1 MRRRA
6 KNEFWLWRR
15 QFVRCVQALARMI
28 VRTGEMNGLATTR
41 SATGETPLLSDE
53 DTTSSMEG
61 LRSADAK
68 RVRRVF
74 EERKEPGDGLFD
86 AYRLQTHQERY
97 EQLLHF
103 FREAEF
109 GSLEKLRVLDVG
121 CGSGGHLRRMAEFG
135 VSPANC
141 FGVDL
146 FPKSLCGARR
156 LNPNIHF
163 VEAHGARLPFGD
175 ETFDL
180 VFQYTMLTSVLDVR
194 LRGEIVSD
202 MRRVLRSGG
211 YLIWYDFAYSNPRNP
226 NVRGIGRKEIR
237 QLLHGFRINLRR
249 VTLAPP
255 IGRPAAKVAP
265 LLYRLLA
272 AVPLL
277 RSHHYCFA
285 RKL

>member
-1 MRRRA
+1 MP
-6 KNEFWLWRR
+6 
-15 QFVRCVQALARMI
+15 
-28 VRTGEMNGLATTR
+28 
-41 SATGETPLLSDE
+41 SATKETPLLVDE
-53 DTTSSMEG
+53 DATISVES
-61 LRSADAK
+61 LRSADAQ
-68 RVRRVF
+68 RVRKVF
-74 EERKEPGDGLFD
+74 KERKEPGGGLFD
-86 AYRLQTHQERY
+86 SYRLQAHQERY

-103 FREAEF
+103 FRGAEF

-135 VSPANC
+135 VPPASC

-146 FPKSLCGARR
+146 FRESLCGARR

-163 VEAHGARLPFGD
+163 VEAHGAQLPFGD
-175 ETFDL
+175 EVFDL
-180 VFQYTMLTSVLDVR
+180 VFQYTMLTSVLDLR
-194 LRGEIVSD
+194 LRREIVSE
-202 MRRVLRSGG
+202 MRRVLRPGG

-237 QLLHGFRINLRR
+237 QLLRGFRINFRR

-255 IGRPAAKVAP
+255 IGRPAARVSP

-277 RSHHYCFA
+277 RSHHYCFG
-285 RKL
+285 RKP

>member
-1 MRRRA
+1 
-6 KNEFWLWRR
+6 
-15 QFVRCVQALARMI
+15 
-28 VRTGEMNGLATTR
+28 MNGASTIR
-41 SATGETPLLSDE
+41 SATGETPFLADE
-53 DTTSSMEG
+53 HEAISLET
-61 LRSADAK
+61 LRAADAN

-74 EERKEPGDGLFD
+74 EERKEPGAGLFD
-86 AYRLQTHQERY
+86 AYRQQTHQERY

-146 FPKSLCGARR
+146 FRESLCGARR

-163 VEAHGARLPFGD
+163 VEAHGAQLPFAD
-175 ETFDL
+175 EVFDL
-180 VFQYTMLTSVLDVR
+180 VFQYTMLTSVLDTR
-194 LRGEIVSD
+194 LRCEIVSE
-202 MRRVLRSGG
+202 MQRVLRRGG
-211 YLIWYDFAYSNPRNP
+211 YLIWYDFSYSNPRNP

-237 QLLHGFRINLRR
+237 QLLDGFRIHVRR

-255 IGRPAAKVAP
+255 LGRPAAKVSP
-265 LLYRLLA
+265 LLYRFLA

-285 RKL
+285 RKP